1 MTVDRILL
9 VDDDPINR
17 DIILTYLEEERFDD
31 MEAEDGQSAWN
42 HLSAGE
48 HFDVVILDRM
58 MPGMNGMELLE
69 KMKGDPNLKGIPVIM
84 QTAAAA
90 SERVAEGISSGVFYY
105 LTKPF
110 DRKVLMAIV
119 KAALEFAHQR
129 TALQKEISLHKGTI
143 HLARSATFCF
153 STLEEARSLAI
164 SLSDAA
170 EDPSASGL
178 GLLELMVNAVEH
190 GNLGLNFDEKVK
202 FVTDGSYEHEIRRRM
217 ELPENKTKF
226 AVVEFSREGGDV
238 VFLITDQGLG
248 FDWSPFLE
256 LDPRR
261 EMAPCGRGIAMA
273 RMLAFNTMEYL
284 GHGNAVRVSVRGR
297 RPA

>member
-1 MTVDRILL
+1 M
-9 VDDDPINR
+9 NR
-17 DIILTYLEEERFDD
+17 DIILTYLEEERFDVT
-31 MEAEDGQSAWN
+31 EAEDGQSAWTR
-42 HLSAGE
+42 LSAGE

-110 DRKVLMAIV
+110 DRKVLLAIV
-119 KAALEFAHQR
+119 RAALEFAHQR
-129 TALQKEISLHKGTI
+129 TALQREIFLHKGTI
-143 HLARSATFCF
+143 HLARSATFGF
-153 STLEEARSLAI
+153 STLEEARALAI

-170 EDPSASGL
+170 EDPSAAGL

-190 GNLGLNFDEKVK
+190 GNLGMNFEEKVQ
-202 FVTDGSYEHEIRRRM
+202 FVIGGTHEQEIRRRM
-217 ELPENKTKF
+217 ELPEHKSKF
-226 AVVEFSREGGDV
+226 ALVEFSREGADV

-248 FDWSPFLE
+248 FDWRPFLE

-273 RMLAFNTMEYL
+273 RMLAFNAMEYL
-284 GHGNAVRVSVRGR
+284 GTGNAVRVSVRGR
-297 RPA
+297 RQA